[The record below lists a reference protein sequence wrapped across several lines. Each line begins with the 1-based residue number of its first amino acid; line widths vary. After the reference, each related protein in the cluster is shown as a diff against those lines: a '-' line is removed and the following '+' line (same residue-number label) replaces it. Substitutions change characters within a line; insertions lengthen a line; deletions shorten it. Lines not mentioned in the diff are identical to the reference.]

1 VHFLRSFWLTLSCS
15 ALFNLLHISVLR
27 LEQMYPLTLGA
38 NIGTTVT
45 AILAALVTEGPGP
58 LQVALSHL
66 FFNISGICIF
76 YPIPF
81 MRALPMNAARQ
92 LGKATRVWRGF
103 PLLYIAVMFV
113 LVPIVFLGISA
124 LFTED
129 TKGFTVLG
137 SFITVII
144 GIGVFWTFYWFKFK
158 GGSKKCA
165 DCMANREE
173 KRIVMKELP
182 DEMKYLRAKVAA
194 LIEHTGYSEEEE
206 EGEKADEI
214 DKDEE
219 ASDEVEIAA

>member
-1 VHFLRSFWLTLSCS
+1 MG
-15 ALFNLLHISVLR
+15 VLR

-45 AILAALVTEGPGP
+45 AILAALVTEGSGP
-58 LQVALSHL
+58 LQVALAHL
-66 FFNISGICIF
+66 FFNVSGICIF

-81 MRALPMNAARQ
+81 MRRLPMNAARQ

-103 PLLYIAVMFV
+103 PLLYIAIMFV

-137 SFITVII
+137 SFITII
-144 GIGVFWTFYWFKFK
+144 LGIGVFWTFYWFKFK
-158 GGSKKCA
+158 GGTQKCA
-165 DCMANREE
+165 DCMATREE
-173 KRIVMKELP
+173 KRIVMKALP

-206 EGEKADEI
+206 EEEGEKADET
-214 DKDEE
+214 DKEE
-219 ASDEVEIAA
+219 QASDEHEIAA